1 MPKRISL
8 LIVARKLEHYLSTR
22 KFLLA
27 CLSTVGT
34 LLIPSFGGQTSSWLA
49 SLTSVSAQSITSD
62 NSTNTI
68 VTPQSN
74 PNASGNSAVYDI
86 TGGQLSQ
93 DGQNLFHSFS
103 QFGLGAGETA
113 NFIANP
119 SVLNILGRVTGGN
132 PSIIN
137 GLIQV
142 TSSGNPNLF
151 LMNPAGIVFGDKAQ
165 LNVPG
170 DFTATTATRI
180 GFGNNNGFNAVG
192 TNDYSA
198 LIGTPST
205 FAFGTSATPG
215 AIANSGQL
223 AVTDGKNLTLLGG
236 TVVSTGELKAPGGNL
251 TIAAVP
257 GQNLVRISQS
267 GHLLNLE
274 IQPCGNSTNCTLPA
288 TSNSP
293 LPTPLSLPQ
302 LLTGNANSPTTG
314 LTVDNAGQVVL
325 TNSGLLVPQSPG
337 TLVLSGTA
345 DTSTT
350 KPSEIGGSVQL
361 RGNLVGLV
369 EKAQVDASGTA
380 GGGRV
385 LIGGD
390 VWGSGTDSQVL
401 QTFVGPDV
409 RINANAGATGNGGQ
423 VRVWA
428 GDTTRF
434 LGEVNARGGA
444 SSGNGGF
451 VEVSGTKNLSV
462 TGTVD
467 TLAANR
473 ERGTLFLNSSNLTLT
488 DAEAVTKAQN
498 RILANNPQ
506 ILLSDNKTGLNTIS
520 WGQIADLAPNN
531 NIVLQA
537 SGSIA
542 IADIFGNTP
551 GVTQN
556 NGVNLGA
563 KAGSLTF
570 RSTGR
575 SITFQDFN
583 DTIQT
588 SGSSLTLEAA
598 TKLIGGNFLTNGGAV
613 TLKSQNELIGGNFLT
628 NGGAVTL
635 KSQNDSI
642 TTGQINTS
650 SASGNGGRV
659 TLNAQKDITVNSIDT
674 RSLSNGTGGNVEIT
688 TSSLFRAWG
697 TNSSNA
703 SISTAGG
710 TQGGSISIRHGG
722 GSSGIPFIVGSNYN
736 GLNGTAG
743 TISTGTNNQISSG
756 IFLGSY
762 SQGNSPSGIQVIT
775 SGNNTNTPQPQVIT
789 PPQQNHFT
797 QVPLSGSSSLPPVA
811 IDTGVAEVDKSLTQ
825 RVERYFDRSF
835 NPASLNLT
843 QVRDTLD
850 RIDQVTG
857 KKPALIYTVF
867 VPATLESPSSG
878 ESQTAQPTDQ
888 LELILV
894 TAQGKTIRKR
904 VEGATRDRVLNMAQE
919 FRNHITNVKSDD
931 YLSSSRQLYQW
942 LVEPLEA
949 ELQTQKINNIV
960 FLMDSGLRAVPIAAL
975 HDGRGFLVERYS
987 VGLMPSFNLTDTRY
1001 QNLKNVQ
1008 VLAMG
1013 AEKFPNQTPLP
1024 AVPLELSVITEKL
1037 WKGKAFL
1044 NNAFTLEN
1052 LKAQRQQAS
1061 FGIIHLATHADFQP
1075 GSPDNSYIQ
1084 LANGK
1089 LLLNQIPRLN
1099 WSNPPVELL
1108 VLSACRTAVG
1118 NEQAE
1123 LGFAGL
1129 AVQAGVKSA
1138 VASLWIVSD
1147 EATLGLMTEF
1157 YRQLGITPIKAEA
1170 LRQAQL
1176 AMLKGEVRVE
1186 SGQLV
1191 SPQGAVTLPPVL
1203 ARLGDK
1209 KLTHPYYWAAFTMI
1223 GNPW

>member
-1 MPKRISL
+1 MI
-8 LIVARKLEHYLSTR
+8 
-22 KFLLA
+22 
-27 CLSTVGT
+27 
-34 LLIPSFGGQTSSWLA
+34 
-49 SLTSVSAQSITSD
+49 
-62 NSTNTI
+62 
-68 VTPQSN
+68 
-74 PNASGNSAVYDI
+74 
-86 TGGQLSQ
+86 
-93 DGQNLFHSFS
+93 
-103 QFGLGAGETA
+103 
-113 NFIANP
+113 
-119 SVLNILGRVTGGN
+119 
-132 PSIIN
+132 
-137 GLIQV
+137 
-142 TSSGNPNLF
+142 
-151 LMNPAGIVFGDKAQ
+151 NPAGIVFGDKAQ

-192 TNDYSA
+192 TNDYSS
-198 LIGTPST
+198 LIGMPST
-205 FAFGTSATPG
+205 FAFGTSGTPG
-215 AIANSGQL
+215 AIVNTGQL
-223 AVTDGKNLTLLGG
+223 AVTEGKNLSLLGG

-251 TIAAVP
+251 SIVGVP
-257 GQNLVRISQS
+257 GQNLIRISLS

-274 IQPCGNSTNCTLPA
+274 IQPCSSSTNCTLPA
-288 TSNSP
+288 TSNAL

-302 LLTGNANSPTTG
+302 LLTGNANSPVKG
-314 LTVDNAGQVVL
+314 LTVNDVGQVVL
-325 TNSGLLVPQSPG
+325 TDSGLVVPQSPG
-337 TLVLSGTA
+337 TVVLSGTA
-345 DTSTT
+345 NASTT
-350 KPSEIGGSVQL
+350 KPSEIGGSVEL

-369 EKAQVDASGTA
+369 EKAQVDASGNA

-390 VWGSGTDSQVL
+390 VQGSGTNSQVL
-401 QTFVGPDV
+401 RTFVGPDV
-409 RINANAGATGNGGQ
+409 KINANAGATGNGGQ

-451 VEVSGTKNLSV
+451 VEVSGTKNLAF
-462 TGTVD
+462 TGSVD

-473 ERGTLFLNSSNLTLT
+473 ERGTLFLNSANLTLT

-498 RILANNPQ
+498 RTLANNSQ
-506 ILLSDNKTGLNTIS
+506 ILLSDNNAGNSTIS

-537 SGSIA
+537 TGPIA

-556 NGVNLGA
+556 NGVNLGQ
-563 KAGSLTF
+563 KAGSLTL
-570 RSTGR
+570 RSTGS
-575 SITFQDFN
+575 SIAFQDFN
-583 DTIQT
+583 DTLQS
-588 SGSSLTLEAA
+588 SGSSLALEAA
-598 TKLIGGNFLTNGGAV
+598 TKITGGNFLTNGGA
-613 TLKSQNELIGGNFLT
+613 L
-628 NGGAVTL
+628 TL

-642 TTGQINTS
+642 TTGRINTS
-650 SASGNGGRV
+650 SSAGDGGRV
-659 TLNAQKDITVNSIDT
+659 TLNAQKDITVHSIDT
-674 RSLSNGTGGNVEIT
+674 RSLGNGVGGNVEIT
-688 TSSLFRAWG
+688 TPRLFQAWD

-703 SISTAGG
+703 SISAGG
-710 TQGGSISIRHGG
+710 GIQGGSISIRHGG
-722 GSSGIPFIVGSNYN
+722 GSLGIPFTVGSNYN
-736 GLNGTAG
+736 RLNGTAG
-743 TISTGTNNQISSG
+743 AISTGTNNLIGSG
-756 IFLGSY
+756 VFSGSY
-762 SQGNSPSGIQVIT
+762 SLGSPPSGIQIIT
-775 SGNNTNTPQPQVIT
+775 SGNNTITSQLQVTT
-789 PPQQNHFT
+789 PPQQSNFT
-797 QVPLSGSSSLPPVA
+797 QVPLSGSSSLPPAA

-825 RVERYFDRSF
+825 QVERYFDRSF

-850 RIDQVTG
+850 RIDQATG

-867 VPATLESPSSG
+867 VPATLESHSSG
-878 ESQTAQPTDQ
+878 ETQAPQPTDQ

-904 VEGATRDRVLNMAQE
+904 VEGATRERVLNIAQD
-919 FRNHITNVKSDD
+919 FRNNVTNIKSSDD
-931 YLSSSRQLYQW
+931 YLSSSRQLYKW

-960 FLMDSGLRAVPIAAL
+960 FLMDSGLRSVPIAAL

-1013 AEKFPNQTPLP
+1013 AENFPDQTPLP

-1052 LKAQRQQAS
+1052 LKAQRQQGA
-1061 FGIIHLATHADFQP
+1061 FGIIHLATHADFQA
-1075 GSPDNSYIQ
+1075 GSPDHSYIQ
-1084 LANGK
+1084 LANSK
-1089 LLLNQIPRLN
+1089 LRLNQISQLN

-1147 EATLGLMTEF
+1147 EATLGLMSEF
-1157 YRQLGITPIKAEA
+1157 YRQLRSTPIKAEA

-1176 AMLKGEVRVE
+1176 AMLKGEIRVE
-1186 SGQLV
+1186 SGKLV
-1191 SPQGAVTLPPVL
+1191 SPQGVVPLPPALV
-1203 ARLGDK
+1203 RLGDK

>member
-1 MPKRISL
+1 MPKLISL
-8 LIVARKLEHYLSTR
+8 LNFARKLEHYPGTS
-22 KFLLA
+22 KFWLA
-27 CLSTVGT
+27 CLST
-34 LLIPSFGGQTSSWLA
+34 LAAIFLPSFVGQSSSWLT
-49 SLTSVSAQSITSD
+49 SLTSVAAQPITSEG
-62 NSTNTI
+62 STNTI

-74 PNASGNSAVYDI
+74 PNASDNSAVYDI

-93 DGQNLFHSFS
+93 DGSNLFHSFS
-103 QFGLGAGETA
+103 QFGVETGQTA

-132 PSIIN
+132 PSVIN

-151 LMNPAGIVFGDKAQ
+151 LLNPAGIVFGDKVQ

-205 FAFGTSATPG
+205 FAFGTSGTPG
-215 AIANSGQL
+215 AIANAGQL
-223 AVTDGKNLTLLGG
+223 AVTEGKNLTLLGG

-251 TIAAVP
+251 TLAAVP
-257 GQNLVRISQS
+257 GQNLIRISLS

-274 IQPCGNSTNCTLPA
+274 IQPCGSSTDCTLPA
-288 TSNSP
+288 SSNAL

-302 LLTGNANSPTTG
+302 LLTGQAGSPAKG
-314 LTVDNAGQVVL
+314 LTVNDVGQVVL
-325 TNSGLLVPQSPG
+325 TDSGLVVPQSPG
-337 TLVLSGTA
+337 TVVLSGTA
-345 DTSTT
+345 DASTT
-350 KPSEIGGSVQL
+350 KPSEIGGAVQL

-369 EKAQVDASGTA
+369 EKAQVDASGNA

-390 VWGSGTDSQVL
+390 VRGSATASQVL
-401 QTFVGPDV
+401 RTFIGPDV
-409 RINANAGATGNGGQ
+409 QINANAGATGNGGQ

-434 LGEVNARGGA
+434 LGEVIARGGA
-444 SSGNGGF
+444 NSGSGGF
-451 VEVSGTKNLSV
+451 VEVSGSKNLTF
-462 TGTVD
+462 TGSVD

-473 ERGTLFLNSSNLTLT
+473 ERGTLFLNSANLTLT

-498 RILANNPQ
+498 RTLANNPQ
-506 ILLSDNKTGLNTIS
+506 ILVSDNNAGSNTIS
-520 WGQIADLAPNN
+520 WGQIADLEPKN

-537 SGSIA
+537 TGPIA

-556 NGVNLGA
+556 NGVNLGENT
-563 KAGSLTF
+563 GSLTL
-570 RSTGR
+570 RSTGS
-575 SITFQDFN
+575 SIAFQDFN
-583 DTIQT
+583 DTIQS

-598 TKLIGGNFLTNGGAV
+598 TQITGGNFLTNGGA
-613 TLKSQNELIGGNFLT
+613 L
-628 NGGAVTL
+628 TL

-642 TTGQINTS
+642 TTGRINTS
-650 SASGNGGRV
+650 SSSADGGRV
-659 TLNAQKDITVNSIDT
+659 ILNAQKDITVNSIDT
-674 RSLSNGTGGNVEIT
+674 RSLGNGTGGNVEIT
-688 TSSLFRAWG
+688 TSSLFRAGG
-697 TNSSNA
+697 THSNNF
-703 SISTAGG
+703 SISTNGG

-722 GSSGIPFIVGSNYN
+722 GSLGIPFTVGSSYK
-736 GLNGTAG
+736 GLNGTVGA
-743 TISTGTNNQISSG
+743 ISTDTNNQILTGVFSGTNSLGSPPNDIQIISSG
-756 IFLGSY
+756 K
-762 SQGNSPSGIQVIT
+762 NTIT
-775 SGNNTNTPQPQVIT
+775 SQLQVTT
-789 PPQQNHFT
+789 PPQQDNFT
-797 QVPLSGSSSLPPVA
+797 SAPLSISSSLPPVA

-825 RVERYFDRSF
+825 QFEQHFDRSF

-843 QVRDTLD
+843 QVRDTLE
-850 RIDQVTG
+850 RIDHVTG
-857 KKPALIYTVF
+857 EKPALIYTVF
-867 VPATLESPSSG
+867 LPATLESQSMG
-878 ESQTAQPTDQ
+878 EAQAPQPTDQ

-904 VEGATRDRVLNMAQE
+904 VEGATRSRVLNIAQE
-919 FRNHITNVKSDD
+919 FRRGVTNIKNSDD
-931 YLSSSRQLYQW
+931 YLRSARQLYQW
-942 LVEPLEA
+942 LVEPLEVD
-949 ELQTQKINNIV
+949 LQAQKINNLV
-960 FLMDSGLRAVPIAAL
+960 FLMDGGLRSVPIAAF

-1001 QNLKNVQ
+1001 QSLKNVQ

-1013 AEKFPNQTPLP
+1013 ADNFPDQTPLP

-1052 LKAQRQQAS
+1052 LKAQRQQES
-1061 FGIIHLATHADFQP
+1061 FGIIHLATHADFQA

-1089 LLLNQIPRLN
+1089 LRLNQIPQLN

-1157 YRQLGITPIKAEA
+1157 YRQLGIAPIKAEA

-1186 SGQLV
+1186 SGKLV
-1191 SPQGAVTLPPVL
+1191 SPQGVVPLPPAL

-1209 KLTHPYYWAAFTMI
+1209 KLNHPYYWAAFTMI